1 MRTYAI
7 IAAMAAFGASSPATA
22 DFRLEMSG
30 EEVREALGRRAVEDL
45 EVGETASVRS
55 LNTCSQDGGLFLYT
69 MLGMEPIASGSIPK
83 FAVTRL
89 PNRRV
94 SIAVSAEDGGEHA
107 VRQTIIGSIAG
118 AHTRNCGVAGMSED
132 QLFRVTTINGLG
144 SDREVFRQGPQ

>member
-30 EEVREALGRRAVEDL
+30 EEVREALGWRAVEDL

-55 LNTCSQDGGLFLYT
+55 LNTCSQYGGLFLYT
-69 MLGMEPIASGSIPK
+69 MLGMEPISSGSIPK

-94 SIAVSAEDGGEHA
+94 SIEVGGGHA

-118 AHTRNCGVAGMSED
+118 AHIRNCGVAGMSKD
-132 QLFRVTTINGLG
+132 HLFRVTTINGMT
-144 SDREVFRQGPQ
+144 SDREAFE

>member
-1 MRTYAI
+1 MRTCAI
-7 IAAMAAFGASSPATA
+7 IATMVAFGASSPATA

-30 EEVREALGRRAVEDL
+30 EEVREALGRRAIEDL

-69 MLGMEPIASGSIPK
+69 MLGMEPVTSGSIPK

-89 PNRRV
+89 PDRQV
-94 SIAVSAEDGGEHA
+94 SIEVASEDGDAHA

-118 AHTRNCGVAGMSED
+118 AHIRDCAVAGMSED
-132 QLFRVTTINGLG
+132 QLFRVTTINGMT
-144 SDREVFRQGPQ
+144 SDREVFE